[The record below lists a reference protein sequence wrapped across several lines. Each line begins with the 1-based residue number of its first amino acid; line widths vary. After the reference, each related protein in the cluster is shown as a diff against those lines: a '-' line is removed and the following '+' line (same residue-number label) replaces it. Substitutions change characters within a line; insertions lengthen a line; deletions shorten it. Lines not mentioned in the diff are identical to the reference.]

1 MKRRAESIDF
11 NDDFRSPHVSHQIGD
26 ENGKSVF
33 QIKRFFRYL
42 LFQPFECCL
51 EKLIPT

>member
-1 MKRRAESIDF
+1 SALLTFLIKLETKT
-11 NDDFRSPHVSHQIGD
+11 
-26 ENGKSVF
+26 EKSVF